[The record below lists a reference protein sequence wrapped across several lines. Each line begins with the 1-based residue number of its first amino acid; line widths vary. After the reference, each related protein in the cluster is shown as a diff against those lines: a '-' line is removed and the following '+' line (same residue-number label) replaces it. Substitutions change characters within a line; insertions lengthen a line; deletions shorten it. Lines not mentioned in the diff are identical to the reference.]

1 MLIPFLIDYFV
12 IHVLVGI
19 PAIAAAGTSAVLC
32 VAMAIRS
39 VTLDK
44 YLPVLYQAGAA
55 LADKVFHKK
64 AD

>member
-19 PAIAAAGTSAVLC
+19 PAIAAAAVSAVLC

-44 YLPVLYQAGAA
+44 YLPVLYQACAA
-55 LADKVFHKK
+55 LADKVFRKK